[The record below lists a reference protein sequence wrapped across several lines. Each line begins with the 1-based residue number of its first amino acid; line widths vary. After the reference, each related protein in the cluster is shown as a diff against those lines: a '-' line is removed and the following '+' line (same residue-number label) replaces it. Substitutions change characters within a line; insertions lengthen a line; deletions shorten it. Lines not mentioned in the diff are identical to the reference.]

1 VWLLIVTVAL
11 VGLMALVWQFRRAKG
26 AHHPDRGPSRTGR
39 VSRRGGEDGTTTAL
53 PPDPGDARPAGPD
66 AEAMGVPEPGQPGL
80 AGDDAGRQTDRSSR
94 HER

>member
-1 VWLLIVTVAL
+1 VWLLVVTLLVVVA
-11 VGLMALVWQFRRAKG
+11 MAAVWWVRRAKG

-39 VSRRGGEDGTTTAL
+39 VAQRRPAEQQAGAPL

-80 AGDDAGRQTDRSSR
+80 AGDDAGREPRR
-94 HER
+94 PRP

>member
-1 VWLLIVTVAL
+1 LLVVTIAVVAVMGVVWW
-11 VGLMALVWQFRRAKG
+11 MRRARG

-39 VSRRGGEDGTTTAL
+39 VAQRRPVERAGAPL

-80 AGDDAGRQTDRSSR
+80 AGDDAGRQQGDRR
-94 HER
+94 R